1 MQPMKVGHAY
11 GEKLINLNSLLIHF
25 SFLNFFFDFF
35 FAADNDYDQL
45 DDFSDTQKVSL
56 FRFNCR

>member
-1 MQPMKVGHAY
+1 MGK
-11 GEKLINLNSLLIHF
+11 SLLILIHYSSIFHF
-25 SFLNFFFDFF
+25 KIFCLIFF